1 MLSLQCLIFISWE
14 GSRWFNILFILMIFR
29 LICAFFSEAQY
40 SLHINCGG
48 TETTIRK
55 STYDEDDERGGA
67 AKFVPR
73 RAEWGF
79 SSSGEFWYSQVP
91 SNYIAK
97 GNPLLGLKD
106 SKLYM
111 TARLS
116 ATSLTY
122 YGSCLGKGNYSVTLH
137 FHEIVFANNSY
148 SSLGRRIFDI
158 YIQVTVVNNWWSC
171 NTCILNNHLS
181 FTFLL

>member
-1 MLSLQCLIFISWE
+1 
-14 GSRWFNILFILMIFR
+14 MIFR

-158 YIQVTVVNNWWSC
+158 YIQVTVVNN
-171 NTCILNNHLS
+171 
-181 FTFLL
+181 